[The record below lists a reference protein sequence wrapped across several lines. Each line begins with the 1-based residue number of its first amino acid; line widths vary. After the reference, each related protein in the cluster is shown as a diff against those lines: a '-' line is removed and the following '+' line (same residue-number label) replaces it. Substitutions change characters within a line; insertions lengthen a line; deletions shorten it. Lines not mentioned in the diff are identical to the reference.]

1 MCPQMSEVAKSTK
14 TAFECG
20 ASLGIYAKSI
30 TPPHLGGVARAAI
43 QKNRADRYEL
53 LSVARRI
60 FSAAGKRAGLV
71 YGHDYCKTA
80 KCRYISHGQGVGV
93 HKSNLHKSAFYSG
106 LVTCGRVWDC
116 PVCGPKI
123 QERRREEIAKA
134 VQWAYD
140 KGLQPV
146 MVTLTFPHYSW
157 NKLSV
162 LLKQQAFA
170 LQRLRAGAPW
180 KRFKEAIGY
189 EGLIRSLENLF
200 GLNGWHPH
208 THELWFVRSDA
219 GAEAMKVE
227 VLKRWESACIRAGL
241 LDPKNEAQLEAFR
254 AHAVDV
260 KGNCSASDYL
270 AKQDDSRHWGVDREI
285 AKASTKN
292 GRAKGLHPFALLA
305 KAGEGDKRAERLFL
319 AYCMAMKGKSQLYW
333 SPGLKDAVGVN
344 EASDEDLAE
353 ESRDAADLLGM
364 LTLDDWKLV
373 RAASMRA
380 QLLDAA
386 ESGGWAAIQELLAVL
401 RKGKEVGQAKARGTR
416 EERIAQAMQMKE
428 PDQFFGYNRERLP
441 DESPFDLPED
451 GLVCMVSKI
460 DDRNLELARQETG
473 KDFKLGQWFCS
484 TGAHTE
490 TVVHGPFETSE
501 SAFDFAY
508 QNFGVVRFMS
518 LFGEP

>member
-1 MCPQMSEVAKSTK
+1 MTDSPQSLK
-14 TAFECG
+14 TG
-20 ASLGIYAKSI
+20 AGRSPLGIYAKSI
-30 TPPHLGGVARAAI
+30 TPPFLEGSERAVI
-43 QKNRADRYEL
+43 QKNRAERYEL
-53 LSVARRI
+53 LSVARRV

-80 KCRYISHGQGVGV
+80 KCRYISHGQAVAV
-93 HKSNLHKSAFYSG
+93 HKSKLHKSAFYSG

-134 VQWAYD
+134 VKWAYD

-180 KRFKEAIGY
+180 KRFKEAVGY

-208 THELWFVRSDA
+208 THELWFVRGDA
-219 GAEAMKVE
+219 NAEAMKAE

-241 LDPKNEAQLEAFR
+241 LDPKNQSQLEAFR
-254 AHAVDV
+254 AHSVDV

-270 AKQDDSRHWGVDREI
+270 AKQDDSRHWGVDREV
-285 AKASTKN
+285 AKGSTKK

-305 KAGEGDKRAERLFL
+305 KAGEGDKRSERLYL

-333 SPGLKDAVGVN
+333 SQGLKDAVGLN
-344 EASDEDLAE
+344 EATDEQLAE
-353 ESRDAADLLGM
+353 ESMDVADLLGT

-386 ESGGWAAIQELLAVL
+386 ESGGWSAIHEILASL
-401 RKGKEVGQAKARGTR
+401 RKGKEMGQAKARGTR
-416 EERIAQAMQMKE
+416 EERIAQAVQMNQPE
-428 PDQFFGYNRERLP
+428 QFFGYNRERRP
-441 DESPFDLPED
+441 DESPFEISED
-451 GLVCMVSKI
+451 GLVCMVARI
-460 DDRNLELARQETG
+460 TPENLEAAIRETG
-473 KDFKLGQWFCS
+473 KDFKPGQWFCS
-484 TGAHTE
+484 TGAHSE
-490 TVVHGPFETSE
+490 TVVHGPFDTSD
-501 SAFDFAY
+501 SAFSFAHD
-508 QNFGVVRFMS
+508 NHGVVRFMS
-518 LFGEP
+518 SPQ